1 MSRTMIKP
9 TKEKT
14 QLVRCAIYTR
24 KSTEDGLEQEFNSLD
39 AQRESGEAYI
49 KSQKHEGWQCI
60 PNKYDDGGFS
70 GANMERPA
78 LRRLLND
85 IEAGKV
91 DCVVVYKV
99 DRLSR
104 SLIDFA
110 RIMEAFD
117 KRKVSFVSV
126 TQAFNTA
133 SSMGRLI
140 LNVLLSFAQFE
151 RDMISERTRDKIAAA
166 RRKGKWSGGM
176 PVLGYTVE
184 NTKLIIDKQEAD
196 RISEIFRMY
205 LEQQSA
211 LTVAKEL
218 NDRGWR
224 TKQWTT
230 RKGIV
235 RGGKWFT
242 KDAVYNLLSNVTYTG
257 KIQYKSEVH
266 NGEHAAI
273 IDDETFEKVQSLLE
287 RNGQGASSAIRNKH
301 NALLRKILQCASC
314 NCGMSH
320 SYSKRG
326 SKLYRYYVCTQAQK
340 RGWQECPAPSLPAKE
355 IERFVVNQIRSV
367 GRDPTLVRDTLAQA
381 RSIATAQVE
390 RLTSER
396 SALQRNLRKV
406 CANLGKIAAEAEP
419 GDPRLSEA
427 QKSIREADHR
437 MIEIDEELS
446 IIAKD
451 SIDESEVAQ
460 VLADFNQLWESM
472 QPREQARAIEL
483 LIERV
488 TFDGRAGKLSITYR
502 PTGIKTLGLQLVAI
516 KSEDAA

>member
-1 MSRTMIKP
+1 MSRTMVKP
-9 TKEKT
+9 KEEKT
-14 QLVRCAIYTR
+14 EVVRCAIYTR

-60 PNKYDDGGFS
+60 PSKYDDGGFS

-78 LRRLLND
+78 LRRLLAD
-85 IEAGKV
+85 IEEGKV
-91 DCVVVYKV
+91 DCVIVYKV

-184 NTKLIIDKQEAD
+184 GTKLIPDKHEVD
-196 RISEIFRMY
+196 RVREIFRMY

-235 RGGKWFT
+235 RGGKCFT
-242 KDAVYNLLSNVTYTG
+242 KDAVYKLLSNVTYIG
-257 KIQYKSEVH
+257 KVQYKSEVH
-266 NGEHAAI
+266 KGEHAAI
-273 IDDETFEKVQSLLE
+273 IDEETFHRVQLLLE
-287 RNGQGASSAIRNKH
+287 RNGQTRSSTIRNKH
-301 NALLRKILQCASC
+301 NALLRGMIQCASC
-314 NCGMSH
+314 DCGMSH

-326 SKLYRYYVCTQAQK
+326 SKLYRYYVCTKAQK
-340 RGWQECPAPSLPAKE
+340 RGWKECPAPSLPAKE
-355 IERFVVNQIRSV
+355 IERFVVKQIRSV
-367 GRDPTLVRDTLAQA
+367 GRDPTVIRDTLAQA
-381 RSIATAQVE
+381 RSVVADQVE

-396 SALQRNLRKV
+396 DALQRKLRKT
-406 CANLGKIAAEAEP
+406 CAQLGKIAATAEP
-419 GDPRLSEA
+419 GDPRLSDA
-427 QKSIREADHR
+427 QKIIREADSR
-437 MIEIDEELS
+437 IVKIEEELS
-446 IIAKD
+446 ILGK
-451 SIDESEVAQ
+451 STIDASEVEQ
-460 VLADFNQLWESM
+460 VLADFNNMWASM
-472 QPREQARAIEL
+472 QPGEQARTIEL

-488 TFDGRAGKLSITYR
+488 TFDGRIGELSITYR
-502 PTGIKTLGLQLVAI
+502 PSGIKTLGLQLAAK

>member
-1 MSRTMIKP
+1 MSRTMTKP
-9 TKEKT
+9 PEAKP
-14 QLVRCAIYTR
+14 QIVRCAVYTR
-24 KSTEDGLEQEFNSLD
+24 KSTEDGLEQKFNSLD
-39 AQRESGEAYI
+39 AQREAGEAYI
-49 KSQKHEGWQCI
+49 KSQKHEGWVCLANQ
-60 PNKYDDGGFS
+60 YDDGGFT
-70 GANMERPA
+70 GANMDRPA
-78 LRRLLND
+78 LRRLIAD
-85 IEAGKV
+85 IQAGKV

-104 SLIDFA
+104 SLLDFS
-110 RIMEAFD
+110 RIMESFD
-117 KRKVSFVSV
+117 QRKVAFVSV
-126 TQAFNTA
+126 TQAFNTG

-140 LNVLLSFAQFE
+140 LNVLLSFVQFE
-151 RDMISERTRDKIAAA
+151 REMISERTRDKIAAA

-184 NTKLIIDKQEAD
+184 STKLILDKNEAD
-196 RISEIFRMY
+196 RVREIFQMY

-230 RKGIV
+230 SKGIV
-235 RGGKWFT
+235 RGGKLFT
-242 KDAVYNLLSNVTYTG
+242 KDAVYNLLSKVSYIG

-273 IDDETFEKVQSLLE
+273 IDEESFEKVQLLLE
-287 RNGQGASSAIRNKH
+287 RNGQGASNAIRNKH
-301 NALLRKILQCASC
+301 DALLRKILQCGSC

-355 IERFVVNQIRSV
+355 IERFVINQIRSI
-367 GRDPTLVRDTLAQA
+367 GRDPTVIRDTLTQA
-381 RSIATAQVE
+381 RSIATAQVD

-396 SALQRNLRKV
+396 NALQRSLRKV
-406 CANLGKIAAEAEP
+406 CAQLGKIAAGAEP
-419 GDPRLSEA
+419 GDPRLSDA
-427 QKSIREADHR
+427 QKSIREADSR

-451 SIDESEVAQ
+451 SIDEAEVAQ

-472 QPREQARAIEL
+472 QPGEQARAIEL

-502 PTGIKTLGLQLVAI
+502 PTGIKKLGLQLAAI